1 LLFLLLLLPFSI
13 LAQNTLSGT
22 VLDKSSGQ
30 PIQVNV
36 NVQGSTNGVSTDFES
51 FNCQML
57 RKALKSF
64 FFHWLQ
70 NTVIIWCSKSVTVSL
85 EEDANQLMK

>member
-1 LLFLLLLLPFSI
+1 MKTIYKSCYFLLLLPFSI

-30 PIQVNV
+30 PIPRVNV
-36 NVQGSTNGVSTDFES
+36 NVAQMEFRQILTES

-57 RKALKSF
+57 RKAKIVFLFIGYKKHS
-64 FFHWLQ
+64 H
-70 NTVIIWCSKSVTVSL
+70 
-85 EEDANQLMK
+85 

>member
-1 LLFLLLLLPFSI
+1 MYKVAQMEFRQI
-13 LAQNTLSGT
+13 LT
-22 VLDKSSGQ
+22 
-30 PIQVNV
+30 
-36 NVQGSTNGVSTDFES
+36 ES

-70 NTVIIWCSKSVTVSL
+70 KTQSLTMMLKKSVTVSL
-85 EEDANQLMK
+85 EEDANQLSE